1 MKSVLKLMLL
11 ITLMTMSLKGFS
23 QNATKKSSQDS
34 TRIQLTK
41 PIAKLVIKDLI
52 TGDGAKQELVLFS
65 DKIKLLE
72 QKIVLKDSIIF
83 NLDSQIHNF
92 NSIISTKSNQLL
104 ISQEL
109 SKKLQ
114 VDLKKQKF
122 KNKLTLGGGIVA
134 VIITALIVK

>member
-23 QNATKKSSQDS
+23 QNAIKKSSRDS
-34 TRIQLTK
+34 IKIQLTR

-52 TGDGAKQELVLFS
+52 IGDGVKKELNLVE
-65 DKIKLLE
+65 DKTKILQ
-72 QKIVLKDSIIF
+72 QKIFLKDSIIF